1 MVSVSP
7 KGERAGDIFAE
18 IIVRFTNSLPL
29 LHRLLLHLTDESDH
43 AACSRRGNEALDT
56 EKSTTS
62 SSAKARELYTSKCH
76 EATDPTATMRGP
88 DSQARR
94 FSGKMCHLAMLGG
107 VHQAREHGFLPFL
120 PHCRTSAVAH
130 SQGFRGFLW

>member
-1 MVSVSP
+1 MTRNVSSFVVLPRKDERVFPPMVSVSP

-62 SSAKARELYTSKCH
+62 
-76 EATDPTATMRGP
+76 
-88 DSQARR
+88 
-94 FSGKMCHLAMLGG
+94 
-107 VHQAREHGFLPFL
+107 
-120 PHCRTSAVAH
+120 
-130 SQGFRGFLW
+130 